1 MDEDEDKDEDE
12 GEDEEE
18 DEVLVFSEG
27 DMGGV
32 GCGSGGRASPLLL
45 KFLLQRK

>member
-1 MDEDEDKDEDE
+1 VDEDEDKDEDE

-32 GCGSGGRASPLLL
+32 GCGSGGRTSP
-45 KFLLQRK
+45 FY